1 MVKAK
6 AYCFDCKGYFELYPD
21 YLGPELPPANCPHC
35 GAVMPTKAYAK
46 LFDVTMQLA
55 EVEKDLRAAADTDG
69 TTLFSV
75 ELANYHPRIG
85 RKPKAV

>member
-1 MVKAK
+1 MTYARVF
-6 AYCFDCKGYFELYPD
+6 CFDCKGTFELHAD
-21 YLGPELPPANCPHC
+21 RMQDQTPAACPHC

>member
-1 MVKAK
+1 MTYARVF
-6 AYCFDCKGYFELYPD
+6 CFDCKGTFELHAD
-21 YLGPELPPANCPHC
+21 RMQDQNPAACPHC

-55 EVEKDLRAAADTDG
+55 EIEKDLRAASDVDG
-69 TTLFSV
+69 ITLFSV
-75 ELANYHPRIG
+75 DLANYHPRIG